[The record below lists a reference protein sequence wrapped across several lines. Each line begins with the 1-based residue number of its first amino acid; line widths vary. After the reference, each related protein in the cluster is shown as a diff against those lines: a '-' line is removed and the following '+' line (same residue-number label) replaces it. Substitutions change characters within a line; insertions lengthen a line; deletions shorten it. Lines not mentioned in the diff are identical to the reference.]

1 MSHSHPCAPQP
12 AHALTKTEQ
21 LAASGDGRAGALS
34 PPAPLLGAVRGEGSG
49 RALPFCVQVLHTF
62 PTWPQRPFPAMLH
75 GADGRALPVKF
86 TELYERVQVHTSGVM
101 TETSFEPRCF

>member
-1 MSHSHPCAPQP
+1 MHLQKLNNRLPQETGGQGPCLLLL
-12 AHALTKTEQ
+12 HFWGLSE
-21 LAASGDGRAGALS
+21 GRG
-34 PPAPLLGAVRGEGSG
+34 LG
-49 RALPFCVQVLHTF
+49 ALPFCVQVLHTF